1 MAYSQTKTG
10 GYPTFTISEGG
21 SIVLHGNS
29 TNAVA
34 YQWSR
39 NGVKIDGAFLKDYK
53 ASLAGV
59 YTVVAYSEGGCVSD
73 ESDGVLIVVDSVKP
87 PVAKPDTMVDLMVN
101 IRSSNLSVL
110 PGDQFSYVLT
120 ANNNSALPGTKVQV
134 TYTVPPNLEFDPQN
148 QQNIGKGITYDPAT
162 RILTWSIDRM
172 TTNNPLTFTV
182 PVKALTAGIVES
194 KASILGKEPDP
205 ILANNVSATVQ
216 EVNPL
221 VIPNIFTPN
230 GDGKN
235 DTFEIPGLN
244 TYSENELTIINRWG
258 SNVYQKKDYQNDWA
272 GQGLPEGT
280 YYYLLRV
287 KNNKSN
293 WDVYKGYLTLVRS
306 KVFY

>member
-1 MAYSQTKTG
+1 
-10 GYPTFTISEGG
+10 
-21 SIVLHGNS
+21 
-29 TNAVA
+29 
-34 YQWSR
+34 
-39 NGVKIDGAFLKDYK
+39 
-53 ASLAGV
+53 
-59 YTVVAYSEGGCVSD
+59 
-73 ESDGVLIVVDSVKP
+73 
-87 PVAKPDTMVDLMVN
+87 
-101 IRSSNLSVL
+101 
-110 PGDQFSYVLT
+110 
-120 ANNNSALPGTKVQV
+120 VQV
-134 TYTVPPNLEFDPQN
+134 TYTVPPNLEFDSQN

-172 TTNNPLTFTV
+172 TTNNPLTFIV
-182 PVKALTAGIVES
+182 PVKAVKAGIVEA

-205 ILANNVSATVQ
+205 ILANNVAATVQ

-235 DTFEIPGLN
+235 DVFEIPGLN

-258 SNVYQKKDYQNDWA
+258 SNVYQKTNYQNDWA

-287 KNNKSN
+287 KNNKNN